1 MQKEKRVYIV
11 GSLRGSSRA
20 RILLDYIASSPQYS
34 FFYEDS
40 HYFKVMG
47 KNLFKKA
54 LFLPL
59 RFIHTLNRFWH
70 LLMSDIVYILPMGK
84 ISLFEIQFAHKCSKK
99 IVYEFYIS
107 QYDTYV
113 NDKQRV
119 NEKSAKAK
127 QLLKMDQYL
136 VDNSTDIVFLNKSE
150 QAYYS
155 EVINREKIA
164 AQTYTIPLATETK
177 EKASLPFVHEQTKKV
192 TLCWWGS
199 YIPLHGLSKII
210 EAAHFLKKEN
220 VNFELFL
227 FGTSDKKAEP
237 YQKMIDELEL
247 TQHVFIDNNKSFS
260 DKSLEQFL
268 LQRCDM
274 AFGNFGD
281 SKKAKV
287 VMVNKAVEAISM
299 NIPVV
304 SQPTQALEEFFTDKQ
319 DIYFCGSNPKDIAD
333 VIMEAIADKQKLLE
347 CSSSAYELFK
357 QNFSREAY
365 ISKINTILN
374 SEEGK
379 N

>member
-59 RFIHTLNRFWH
+59 RLIHTLNRFWH

-84 ISLFEIQFAHKCSKK
+84 LSLFEIQFAHKCNKK

-127 QLLKMDQYL
+127 QLLKEDQYL
-136 VDNSTDIVFLNKSE
+136 VDYSTDIIFLNKSE
-150 QAYYS
+150 QVYYL
-155 EVINREKIA
+155 EVINRKNI
-164 AQTYTIPLATETK
+164 QVNTYNIPLATETK
-177 EKASLPFVHEQTKKV
+177 EKAYLPFVHNKTNKI

-199 YIPLHGLSKII
+199 YIPLHGVSKII
-210 EAAHFLKKEN
+210 EAAKFLKEMQID
-220 VNFELFL
+220 FELFL
-227 FGTSDKKAEP
+227 FGTNDKKAEP
-237 YQKMIDELEL
+237 YQKMIDEFEL
-247 TQHVFIDNNKSFS
+247 TEHVIIDNNKSFA
-260 DKSLEQFL
+260 DKSLEKFL
-268 LQRCDM
+268 LERCDL

-287 VMVNKAVEAISM
+287 VMVNKAVESISM
-299 NIPVV
+299 NIPVI
-304 SQPTQALEEFFTDKQ
+304 SQPTEALQEFFSNEKN
-319 DIYFCGSNPKDIAD
+319 IYFCGSTPKEIAD
-333 VIMEAIADKQKLLE
+333 VIVKVSENKELLLM
-347 CSSSAYELFK
+347 CANNAYLLYQ
-357 QNFSREAY
+357 QNFSKDAY
-365 ISKINTILN
+365 ISKISNIL
-374 SEEGK
+374 K
-379 N
+379 